1 MDNLAPK
8 EIADEEMINQA
19 FHELLNDYL
28 NTKHRKKVE
37 IITKAFNFANQAHK
51 GIKRR
56 SGEPY
61 IMHPIAVASIVCNEI
76 GLGSTSICAALLHD
90 VVEDTDYTVEDIE
103 NIFGPKIAQIVDG
116 LTKISGGIFGD
127 RASAQAENFKKLL
140 LTMSSDIRVITK
152 AFNFANQAHKGIKR
166 RSGEPYIM
174 HPIAV
179 ASIVCNEIGLG
190 STSICAALLHDVV
203 EDTDYTV
210 EDIEN
215 IFGPKIA
222 QIVDGLTKI
231 SGGIFG
237 DRASAQAENFKKLL
251 LTMSSDIRVI
261 LIKIADRLHNMRTLG
276 SMLPNKQYKIA
287 GETLYIY
294 APLANRLGLYKI
306 KTELENLSFKYEHPE
321 EYAEIEEKLNA
332 TAAERDKVFND
343 FTAPIRTQL
352 DKMGLKYRIL
362 ARVKSIYSIWNKMQ
376 TKHVP
381 FEEIYDLLAVRIIFE
396 PRNEEEELN
405 DCFDIY
411 VSISKIY
418 KPHPDRLR
426 DWVSHPKANG
436 YQALHV
442 TLMGNNGQW
451 IEVQIRSERM
461 NDVAEQG
468 FAAHWKY
475 KEGGG
480 SEDEGELEKWLRTI
494 KEILDDPQPDA
505 IDFLDTIKLN
515 LFASEIFVFTPKGEL
530 KTMPQNS
537 TALDFAFSLHT
548 DIGSHCI
555 GAKVNHK
562 LVPLSH
568 KLQSGDQVEI
578 LTSKSQ
584 RVQPQW
590 EVFATTARAR
600 AKIAAILRK
609 ERKAN
614 QKIGEE
620 ILSEFLK
627 KEEVRPEEAVI
638 EKLRKLHNA
647 KNEEE
652 LLAAIGSKAIVLGE
666 ADKNELKEKQTSNWK
681 KYLTFSF
688 GNSKEKQ
695 EEKEPQEKEK
705 INPKEV
711 LKLTEESLQ
720 KKYIMAECCHPIP
733 GDDVLGYVDEN
744 DRIIIHKRQCP
755 VAAKLKSSY
764 GNRILATEWDTHKEL
779 SFLVYIYIKGIDNMG
794 LLNEVTQVISRQ
806 LNVNIRK
813 LTIETEDGIFE
824 GKIQLWVHDVDDVKT
839 ICNNLKKIQNIKQV
853 SRVEE

>member
-140 LTMSSDIRVITK
+140 LTMS
-152 AFNFANQAHKGIKR
+152 N
-166 RSGEPYIM
+166 
-174 HPIAV
+174 
-179 ASIVCNEIGLG
+179 
-190 STSICAALLHDVV
+190 
-203 EDTDYTV
+203 
-210 EDIEN
+210 
-215 IFGPKIA
+215 
-222 QIVDGLTKI
+222 
-231 SGGIFG
+231 
-237 DRASAQAENFKKLL
+237 
-251 LTMSSDIRVI
+251 DIRVI

-411 VSISKIY
+411 VSISKTY

-695 EEKEPQEKEK
+695 EEKESQEKEK

>member
-1 MDNLAPK
+1 MDNNILPK
-8 EIADEEMINQA
+8 QTIEEEIIDNA
-19 FHELLNDYL
+19 FQELLSDYL
-28 NTKHRKKVE
+28 KTKHRKKIE
-37 IITKAFNFANQAHK
+37 LITKAFNFANQAHK

-61 IMHPIAVASIVCNEI
+61 IMHPLAV
-76 GLGSTSICAALLHD
+76 
-90 VVEDTDYTVEDIE
+90 
-103 NIFGPKIAQIVDG
+103 AQIVC
-116 LTKISGGIFGD
+116 S
-127 RASAQAENFKKLL
+127 
-140 LTMSSDIRVITK
+140 
-152 AFNFANQAHKGIKR
+152 
-166 RSGEPYIM
+166 
-174 HPIAV
+174 
-179 ASIVCNEIGLG
+179 EIGLG

-321 EYAEIEEKLNA
+321 EYAEIEEKLIA
-332 TAAERDKVFND
+332 TADIREKAFNE
-343 FTAPIRTQL
+343 FTAPIRVQL
-352 DKMGLKYRIL
+352 DKLGLKYRIL

-376 TKHVP
+376 AKHVP
-381 FEEIYDLLAVRIIFE
+381 FEEIYDLLAVRIIFD
-396 PRNEEEELN
+396 PADIEEELN

-411 VSISKIY
+411 VTISKIY

-442 TLMGNNGQW
+442 TLMANNGQW

-475 KEGGG
+475 KDGGG
-480 SEDEGELEKWLRTI
+480 SEDEGELEKWLKTI
-494 KEILDDPQPDA
+494 KEILEDPQPDA
-505 IDFLDTIKLN
+505 MDFLDTIKLN
-515 LFASEIFVFTPKGEL
+515 LFASEIFVFTPKGEI
-530 KTMPQNS
+530 KTLPQNS

-600 AKIAAILRK
+600 TKIASILKK
-609 ERKAN
+609 ERKVN
-614 QKIGEE
+614 QKKGEHL
-620 ILSEFLK
+620 LSEFLK
-627 KEEVRPEEAVI
+627 KEEIRPDDTI
-638 EKLRKLHNA
+638 TMKLCKMHNF

-652 LLAAIGSKAIVLGE
+652 LLVAIGNKTITLGDME
-666 ADKNELKEKQTSNWK
+666 KNMLREKQSNNWK
-681 KYLTFSF
+681 KLLSFSF
-688 GNSKEKQ
+688 CSTNKDKKGET
-695 EEKEPQEKEK
+695 EEEDKNADSEKEK
-705 INPKEV
+705 INTKKI
-711 LKLTEESLQ
+711 LKLTEDALQ
-720 KKYIMAECCHPIP
+720 KKYVMADCCHPIP
-733 GDDVLGYVDEN
+733 GDDVLGYIDEN
-744 DRIIIHKRQCP
+744 ERVIIHKRQCP
-755 VAAKLKSSY
+755 IAAKIKSSY
-764 GNRILATEWDTHKEL
+764 GNRIIATEWDTHKSL
-779 SFLVYIYIKGIDNMG
+779 SFLVYIYLKGIDCVG

-806 LNVNIRK
+806 MNVNIRK
-813 LTIETEDGIFE
+813 LNIETDDGIFE
-824 GKIQLWVHDVDDVKT
+824 GKIQLWVHDVDDVKL
-839 ICNNLKKIQNIKQV
+839 ICNNLRQIKNIKTV
-853 SRVEE
+853 NRVES

>member
-140 LTMSSDIRVITK
+140 LTMS
-152 AFNFANQAHKGIKR
+152 N
-166 RSGEPYIM
+166 
-174 HPIAV
+174 
-179 ASIVCNEIGLG
+179 
-190 STSICAALLHDVV
+190 
-203 EDTDYTV
+203 
-210 EDIEN
+210 
-215 IFGPKIA
+215 
-222 QIVDGLTKI
+222 
-231 SGGIFG
+231 
-237 DRASAQAENFKKLL
+237 
-251 LTMSSDIRVI
+251 DIRVI

-537 TALDFAFSLHT
+537 TALDFVFSLHT

-627 KEEVRPEEAVI
+627 KEEVRPEEAAI

>member
-1 MDNLAPK
+1 MDNNILPK
-8 EIADEEMINQA
+8 QTIEEEIIDNA
-19 FHELLNDYL
+19 FQELLSDYL
-28 NTKHRKKVE
+28 KTKHRKKIE
-37 IITKAFNFANQAHK
+37 LITKAFNFANQAHK

-61 IMHPIAVASIVCNEI
+61 IMHPLAV
-76 GLGSTSICAALLHD
+76 
-90 VVEDTDYTVEDIE
+90 
-103 NIFGPKIAQIVDG
+103 AQIVC
-116 LTKISGGIFGD
+116 S
-127 RASAQAENFKKLL
+127 
-140 LTMSSDIRVITK
+140 
-152 AFNFANQAHKGIKR
+152 
-166 RSGEPYIM
+166 
-174 HPIAV
+174 
-179 ASIVCNEIGLG
+179 EIGLG

-321 EYAEIEEKLNA
+321 EYAEIEEKLIA
-332 TAAERDKVFND
+332 TADIREKAFNE
-343 FTAPIRTQL
+343 FTAPIRVQL
-352 DKMGLKYRIL
+352 DKLGLKYRIL

-376 TKHVP
+376 AKHVP
-381 FEEIYDLLAVRIIFE
+381 FEEIYDLLAVRIIFD
-396 PRNEEEELN
+396 PADIEEELN

-411 VSISKIY
+411 VTISKIY

-442 TLMGNNGQW
+442 TLMANNGQW

-475 KEGGG
+475 KDGGG
-480 SEDEGELEKWLRTI
+480 SEDEGELEKWLKTI
-494 KEILDDPQPDA
+494 KEILEDPQPDA
-505 IDFLDTIKLN
+505 MDFLDTIKLN
-515 LFASEIFVFTPKGEL
+515 LFASEIFVFTPKGEI
-530 KTMPQNS
+530 KTLPQNS

-600 AKIAAILRK
+600 TKIASILKK
-609 ERKAN
+609 ERKVN
-614 QKIGEE
+614 QKKGEHL
-620 ILSEFLK
+620 LSEFLK
-627 KEEVRPEEAVI
+627 KEEIRPDDTI
-638 EKLRKLHNA
+638 TMKLCKMHNF

-652 LLAAIGSKAIVLGE
+652 LLVAIGNKTITLGDME
-666 ADKNELKEKQTSNWK
+666 KNMLREKQSNNWK
-681 KYLTFSF
+681 KLLSFSF
-688 GNSKEKQ
+688 GSTNKDKKGET
-695 EEKEPQEKEK
+695 EEEDKNADSEKEK
-705 INPKEV
+705 INTKKI
-711 LKLTEESLQ
+711 LKLTEDALQ
-720 KKYIMAECCHPIP
+720 KKYVMADCCHPIP
-733 GDDVLGYVDEN
+733 GDDVLGYIDEN
-744 DRIIIHKRQCP
+744 ERVIIHKRQCP
-755 VAAKLKSSY
+755 IAAKIKSSY
-764 GNRILATEWDTHKEL
+764 GNRIIATEWDTHKSL
-779 SFLVYIYIKGIDNMG
+779 SFLVYIYLKGIDCVG

-806 LNVNIRK
+806 MNVNIRK
-813 LTIETEDGIFE
+813 LNIETDDGIFE
-824 GKIQLWVHDVDDVKT
+824 GKIQLWVHDVDDVKL
-839 ICNNLKKIQNIKQV
+839 ICNNLRQIKNIKTV
-853 SRVEE
+853 NRVES

>member
-140 LTMSSDIRVITK
+140 LTMS
-152 AFNFANQAHKGIKR
+152 N
-166 RSGEPYIM
+166 
-174 HPIAV
+174 
-179 ASIVCNEIGLG
+179 
-190 STSICAALLHDVV
+190 
-203 EDTDYTV
+203 
-210 EDIEN
+210 
-215 IFGPKIA
+215 
-222 QIVDGLTKI
+222 
-231 SGGIFG
+231 
-237 DRASAQAENFKKLL
+237 
-251 LTMSSDIRVI
+251 DIRVI

-381 FEEIYDLLAVRIIFE
+381 FEEIFDLLAVRIIFE

-480 SEDEGELEKWLRTI
+480 SEDEGELEKWLKTI

-620 ILSEFLK
+620 ILNEFLK
-627 KEEVRPEEAVI
+627 KEEIRPEEAVI
-638 EKLRKLHNA
+638 EKLRRLHNA

-652 LLAAIGSKAIVLGE
+652 LLAAIGSKAIILGE

>member
-1 MDNLAPK
+1 MEENISQK
-8 EIADEEMINQA
+8 EKEKAEEEMIEQA
-19 FHELLNDYL
+19 FQELLNDYL
-28 NTKHRKKVE
+28 ATKHRKRVE

-61 IMHPIAVASIVCNEI
+61 IMHPIAVAKIVCNEI
-76 GLGSTSICAALLHD
+76 GLGSTSICSALLHD

-140 LTMSSDIRVITK
+140 LTMSD
-152 AFNFANQAHKGIKR
+152 
-166 RSGEPYIM
+166 
-174 HPIAV
+174 
-179 ASIVCNEIGLG
+179 
-190 STSICAALLHDVV
+190 
-203 EDTDYTV
+203 
-210 EDIEN
+210 
-215 IFGPKIA
+215 
-222 QIVDGLTKI
+222 
-231 SGGIFG
+231 
-237 DRASAQAENFKKLL
+237 
-251 LTMSSDIRVI
+251 DIRVI

-276 SMLPNKQYKIA
+276 SMLPNKQFKIA

-321 EYAEIEEKLNA
+321 EYHEIEEKLEA
-332 TAAERDKVFND
+332 TAVERDKVFNE
-343 FTAPIRTQL
+343 FTAPIRAQL

-396 PRNEEEELN
+396 PRNIEEELN

-475 KEGGG
+475 KEGEEY
-480 SEDEGELEKWLRTI
+480 SEDEGEFNDWLSTI

-505 IDFLDTIKLN
+505 MDFLDAIKLN
-515 LFASEIFVFTPKGEL
+515 LFASEIFVFTPKGEII
-530 KTMPQNS
+530 TMPTGC
-537 TALDFAFSLHT
+537 TALDFAFQIHT
-548 DIGSHCI
+548 FLGSHCI

-584 RVQPQW
+584 HVQPSW
-590 EVFATTARAR
+590 INFVSTAKAR
-600 AKIAAILRK
+600 GKILAILRRDNR
-609 ERKAN
+609 ES
-614 QKIGEE
+614 QKKGEE
-620 ILSEFLK
+620 ILTAWLK
-627 KEEVRPEEAVI
+627 KHDMELSTSVLDKLCEFHDVKKHEDLLQAIGEHNILPG
-638 EKLRKLHNA
+638 EKDHD
-647 KNEEE
+647 E
-652 LLAAIGSKAIVLGE
+652 LLGKSRKEGTDTIGWRKYVPFMGK
-666 ADKNELKEKQTSNWK
+666 DRK
-681 KYLTFSF
+681 KD
-688 GNSKEKQ
+688 
-695 EEKEPQEKEK
+695 KEPQTDTAAPNLMVVDK
-705 INPKEV
+705 NFN
-711 LKLTEESLQ
+711 
-720 KKYIMAECCHPIP
+720 KKKPIIVSEQNFSRFIMPDCCHPIP
-733 GDDVLGYVDEN
+733 GDDIMGYIDN
-744 DRIIIHKRQCP
+744 QNRIELHKRSCP
-755 VAAKLKSSY
+755 VAAKLKSSF
-764 GNRILATEWDTHKEL
+764 GNRIVDAKWEMHKQLLFDATIQL
-779 SFLVYIYIKGIDNMG
+779 RGIDRMG
-794 LLNEVTQVISRQ
+794 MLLDVSKVISDQ
-806 LNVNIRK
+806 LAVSIHK
-813 LTIETEDGIFE
+813 ITFQSDDGIFDGSIE
-824 GKIQLWVHDVDDVKT
+824 LRVHDREDVRV
-839 ICNNLKKIQNIKQV
+839 IMNNLKKIEGLQEIQQII
-853 SRVEE
+853 